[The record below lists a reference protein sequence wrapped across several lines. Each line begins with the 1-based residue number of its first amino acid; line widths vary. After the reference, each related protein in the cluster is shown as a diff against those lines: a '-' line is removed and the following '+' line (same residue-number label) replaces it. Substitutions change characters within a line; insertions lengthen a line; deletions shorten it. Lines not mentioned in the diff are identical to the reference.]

1 MNGNELISFQIISA
15 VVTAR
20 SMYVEAIQEAKKGN
34 IQAAKQLIE
43 DGVKVFVDGH
53 HAHASLIQKE
63 AAGEK
68 SEFSLLLMHAEDQL
82 MTTETLK
89 IVAEEF
95 IELYSDKYHQ

>member
-15 VVTAR
+15 VGTAR

-34 IQAAKQLIE
+34 IQEAKQLIE

>member
-15 VVTAR
+15 VGTAR

-89 IVAEEF
+89 IVAEEL

>member
-15 VVTAR
+15 VGTAR
-20 SMYVEAIQEAKKGN
+20 SMYVEAIQEAKKVTF
-34 IQAAKQLIE
+34 KQLIE

>member
-15 VVTAR
+15 VGTAR
-20 SMYVEAIQEAKKGN
+20 SMYVEAIKKKKKGN

>member
-15 VVTAR
+15 VGTAR

-34 IQAAKQLIE
+34 IQAAKQLFE

-53 HAHASLIQKE
+53 HSHASLIQKE

-68 SEFSLLLMHAEDQL
+68 SEFS
-82 MTTETLK
+82 
-89 IVAEEF
+89 
-95 IELYSDKYHQ
+95 

>member
-15 VVTAR
+15 VGTAR

-68 SEFSLLLMHAEDQL
+68 SEFYLCMP
-82 MTTETLK
+82 K
-89 IVAEEF
+89 IN
-95 IELYSDKYHQ
+95 

>member
-15 VVTAR
+15 VGTAR

-89 IVAEEF
+89 SVAEEF

>member
-1 MNGNELISFQIISA
+1 MDGNELISFQIISA
-15 VVTAR
+15 VGTAR
-20 SMYVEAIQEAKKGN
+20 SLYVEAIQEAKKGN
-34 IQAAKQLIE
+34 IEAAKQLIE
-43 DGVKVFVDGH
+43 DGVKVFVEGH
-53 HAHASLIQKE
+53 HAHASLIQQE

-95 IELYSDKYHQ
+95 IEIYNDKFNN

>member
-1 MNGNELISFQIISA
+1 MTGNELISFQIISA
-15 VVTAR
+15 VGTAR

>member
-15 VVTAR
+15 VGTAR
-20 SMYVEAIQEAKKGN
+20 SMYVEAIKEAKKGN

>member
-15 VVTAR
+15 VGTAR

-53 HAHASLIQKE
+53 HAHDSKR
-63 AAGEK
+63 
-68 SEFSLLLMHAEDQL
+68 SSR
-82 MTTETLK
+82 
-89 IVAEEF
+89 
-95 IELYSDKYHQ
+95 

>member
-15 VVTAR
+15 VGTAR
-20 SMYVEAIQEAKKGN
+20 SMYVVAIQVAKKGN

>member
-15 VVTAR
+15 VGTAR

-53 HAHASLIQKE
+53 HAHASLISKKKQQVKNE
-63 AAGEK
+63 NLAYY
-68 SEFSLLLMHAEDQL
+68 LCMP
-82 MTTETLK
+82 K
-89 IVAEEF
+89 IN
-95 IELYSDKYHQ
+95 